1 MRKTVLLLHTGG
13 TLGMVGGRP
22 HTLKPAPFAEALRAR
37 VPELTE
43 LANVELELFSNLD
56 SSEVQPEAWLAL
68 ARRLHQRLPEV
79 DGAVVIHG
87 TDTLAYT
94 ASALSF
100 LLPGLRRPVVLT
112 GSQRPLQEVR
122 SDARLNLIDAV
133 TSALR
138 GPPEVTVCFDSHLY
152 RGNRTVKVKVAE
164 YDAFASPN
172 FPPLGT
178 LGVHTHFL
186 AGLRPRGRPGLL
198 PGLEPRVFLLKVFP
212 GLDPALPLLLLPQ
225 LRGLVVEAY
234 GAGNVPVEERSGR
247 SLLAPLPRGARSRHS
262 GAGGVPGAAQRRGIG
277 PVPGRRR
284 HRRGGRHRRGRPHR
298 ACRRYQTHVRPG
310 PSHKRPGVA
319 PVFGNV
325 GGRRAQL
332 AGRPGPRCW
341 GQGLAFRGHL
351 QARVRPPVGGWAGP
365 LACTPP
371 CNAGRRSLR
380 APS

>member
-43 LANVELELFSNLD
+43 LANVQLELFSNLD

-79 DGAVVIHG
+79 DAAVVTHG

-133 TSALR
+133 TAALR

-178 LGVHTHFL
+178 LGVHAHFL
-186 AGLRPRGRPGLL
+186 PGLRPRGRPGLL
-198 PGLEPRVFLLKVFP
+198 PGLETRVFLLKVFP
-212 GLDPALPLLLLPQ
+212 GLDPALPLLLLPK

-247 SLLAPLPRGARSRHS
+247 SLLPLFRAARARRIPVLVVSQAPRNAVELGLYQ
-262 GAGGVPGAAQRRGIG
+262 GGAAIAEEGAIDGGDLTAPAAVTKLMCGLALHPDG
-277 PVPGRRR
+277 P
-284 HRRGGRHRRGRPHR
+284 
-298 ACRRYQTHVRPG
+298 ALRRYLET
-310 PSHKRPGVA
+310 SVA
-319 PVFGNV
+319 GE
-325 GGRRAQL
+325 
-332 AGRPGPRCW
+332 
-341 GQGLAFRGHL
+341 
-351 QARVRPPVGGWAGP
+351 
-365 LACTPP
+365 
-371 CNAGRRSLR
+371 RS
-380 APS
+380 